1 MRAVRHQRLATCMA
15 SNETATACS
24 AALDYV
30 RHGWSVIP
38 VAPRAKRPLIMW
50 LDFQQRLPTEREINN
65 WFRRSPLANVGIV
78 TGAESGL
85 IVLDI
90 DPKHGGADSLA
101 ALERRHG
108 ALPATIEAVTGG
120 GGRHLYFAHPGGI
133 VHNRVAIESGIDL
146 RGDGGFVVAPPSMHP
161 SGARYCWAAGHG
173 PQEISLAGMP
183 DWLKVRLGADRGRA
197 GHSLS
202 YWRHLVREGVGQGE
216 RNNTIASLAGHLL
229 WHGVDPFVALDLLL
243 CWNATRCRPPLPEHE
258 VVRTI
263 ESIARLHLR
272 DEQTRR
278 ELR

>member
-1 MRAVRHQRLATCMA
+1 MRAARHQRLATRMA
-15 SNETATACS
+15 SNETAAACS

-38 VAPRAKRPLIMW
+38 VAAHAKRPLIMW
-50 LDFQQRLPTEREINN
+50 LDFQQRLPTVREINS
-65 WFRRSPLANVGIV
+65 WFRRWPLANVGIV
-78 TGAESGL
+78 TGAESDL

-90 DPKHGGADSLA
+90 DPKHGGADSVA

-108 ALPATIEAVTGG
+108 ALPATIEALTGG
-120 GGRHLYFAHPGGI
+120 GGRHLYFAHPGGV
-133 VHNRVAIESGIDL
+133 VHDRVAIESGIDL
-146 RGDGGFVVAPPSMHP
+146 RG
-161 SGARYCWAAGHG
+161 
-173 PQEISLAGMP
+173 
-183 DWLKVRLGADRGRA
+183 
-197 GHSLS
+197 
-202 YWRHLVREGVGQGE
+202 
-216 RNNTIASLAGHLL
+216 
-229 WHGVDPFVALDLLL
+229 VDPFVALDFLL